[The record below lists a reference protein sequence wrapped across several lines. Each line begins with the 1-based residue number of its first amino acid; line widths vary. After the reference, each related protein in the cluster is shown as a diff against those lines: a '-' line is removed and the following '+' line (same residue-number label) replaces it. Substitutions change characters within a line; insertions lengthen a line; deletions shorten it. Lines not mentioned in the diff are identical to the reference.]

1 LDFSLVG
8 HEMGPSANIF
18 EKGRPQFK
26 QRTVAKKQT
35 REKEKVNILF
45 LANPQGVL
53 AIGKQIIDPQK
64 LFGKFNPEV
73 AFLPGTL

>member
-1 LDFSLVG
+1 MKWDLLPTSSKKEG
-8 HEMGPSANIF
+8 RNSSNGPL
-18 EKGRPQFK
+18 P
-26 QRTVAKKQT
+26 KKQT
-35 REKEKVNILF
+35 REKKKVNTLF

-64 LFGKFNPEV
+64 LFGKFNPEA